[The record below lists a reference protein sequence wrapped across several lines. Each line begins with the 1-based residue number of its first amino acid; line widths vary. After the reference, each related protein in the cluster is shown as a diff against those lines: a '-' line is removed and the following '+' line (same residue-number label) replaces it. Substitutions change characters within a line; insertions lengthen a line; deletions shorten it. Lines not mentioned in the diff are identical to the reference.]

1 MFNNFT
7 KGKVTSQEKIVQSTS
22 ELFNMKF
29 SKNSNNYY
37 IKNSEVVIVSTQLI
51 YDNAMDIKNHVK
63 DILKTDVEISV
74 IFPYVSNDNTL
85 YIFIYLYP
93 NIHAKSYPKNYI
105 VWQIEQLS
113 TTDITERALGK
124 NKIKILQNAIDVYD
138 ISMKHYNNN
147 EQYNKNICGSKSHLV
162 TDHKNDLYNDIR
174 VLNSKTQTVD
184 DFQCLCNHCN
194 LQKRQISKQTKI
206 EKKTLWCNKYST
218 PSSI

>member
-93 NIHAKSYPKNYI
+93 NIPCEI
-105 VWQIEQLS
+105 LS
-113 TTDITERALGK
+113 
-124 NKIKILQNAIDVYD
+124 
-138 ISMKHYNNN
+138 
-147 EQYNKNICGSKSHLV
+147 
-162 TDHKNDLYNDIR
+162 
-174 VLNSKTQTVD
+174 
-184 DFQCLCNHCN
+184 
-194 LQKRQISKQTKI
+194 
-206 EKKTLWCNKYST
+206 
-218 PSSI
+218 